1 MNMIQVVAFVLE
13 AFFAELDIESS
24 ENGEE
29 HDQVS
34 IFWSLRR
41 MDIVNYWTSIESRK
55 GDLMQINDLYLTLTM
70 IEKKSLWLKHIR
82 LNRWI

>member
-1 MNMIQVVAFVLE
+1 MIQVVAFVLE

-29 HDQVS
+29 QDQVS

-41 MDIVNYWTSIESRK
+41 MGIVNYWTSIDSRNW
-55 GDLMQINDLYLTLTM
+55 DLMQINDLY
-70 IEKKSLWLKHIR
+70 
-82 LNRWI
+82 